1 MEDDAI
7 FWDRLA
13 GMPFEEHEQECVLR
27 REHVILQ
34 IGMLRANKQEAQQ
47 LGKKEEAQRLGV
59 AIFEDGAQLTM
70 LNERIKYLRRLIDT
84 ISWKSAVK
92 KVLGEEVYEQ
102 LIVWR
107 VREEELLRSSMEGLP
122 TYKVKEAA

>member
-13 GMPFEEHEQECVLR
+13 EMPFEEHEQECVLR
-27 REHVILQ
+27 RERVIL
-34 IGMLRANKQEAQQ
+34 GLGTLRAAAHAAKQRGDDAEA
-47 LGKKEEAQRLGV
+47 LNIGT
-59 AIFEDGAQLTM
+59 AIAEDNAQLTL

-84 ISWKSAVK
+84 ISWKNAVK

-107 VREEELLRSSMEGLP
+107 VREEELLRASMEGLP
-122 TYKVKEAA
+122 TYKVRA